1 MYHVT
6 VEQLRLIEW
15 ARSFNWAVRFPDYR
29 TPGDFLEWFPATDV
43 QYNFFWIDKQDFTA
57 GMGTMDFPKST
68 AISSLNLSLVDGSRR
83 RGPSTNV
90 LQLHNW
96 LKAWGDD
103 MVDQTVGVLTLSE
116 ACRPIEIIHYN
127 SVSNLI
133 GKVTYAVFPHGEA
146 NFVGGSDAEISKLD
160 ITFSIAGTVI
170 DGFVKDG

>member
-43 QYNFFWIDKQDFTA
+43 QYNFFWIDKQEFPA
-57 GMGTMDFPKST
+57 GLGSMDFPKST
-68 AISSLNLSLVDGSRR
+68 SISPLTMSIVDGSRR

-90 LQLHNW
+90 LQLHKW
-96 LKAWGDD
+96 LKDWGDD
-103 MVDQTVGVLTLSE
+103 MVDLTTGVLTLSE

-133 GKVTYAVFPHGEA
+133 GKVTYAVFPHGEV
-146 NFVGGSDAEISKLD
+146 NFVGGSESEINKLD
-160 ITFSIAGTVI
+160 LTFSIAGTVV
-170 DGFVKDG
+170 DGFIKD

>member
-43 QYNFFWIDKQDFTA
+43 QYNFFWIDKMEFPA
-57 GMGTMDFPKST
+57 GLGAIDFPKST
-68 AISSLNLSLVDGSRR
+68 SISPLTLSIVDGSRR

-90 LQLHNW
+90 LQLHQW
-96 LKAWGDD
+96 LKDWGDD
-103 MVDQTVGVLTLSE
+103 MVDQTTGVLTLSE

-146 NFVGGSDAEISKLD
+146 SFVGGSDSEISKLD
-160 ITFSIAGTVI
+160 LTFSIAGTVV